1 MKKRLNP
8 SRTAR
13 YYYLRFLRLK
23 GDPRAIARGVALGTF
38 VGITP
43 TLPLHTIAILV
54 AAPILRANLVAALLA
69 ATVVSNPLTFGPQY
83 YASWLIGDM
92 LAPCH
97 VSWNT
102 IQATL
107 GQITGGDLS
116 FQESL
121 AAVWRLGSAT
131 LLTLVTGGIVLAAP
145 IAAAAYFWSYRLV
158 RRFQQRRAKRHLYSR

>member
-1 MKKRLNP
+1 MKKRLSP

-38 VGITP
+38 IGITP
-43 TLPLHTIAILV
+43 TLPLHTVLILIS
-54 AAPILRANLVAALLA
+54 APLLRANLVAALLA

-83 YASWLIGDM
+83 YASWLIGGW

-97 VSWNT
+97 VSWDA
-102 IQATL
+102 IQTTL
-107 GQITGGDLS
+107 GQITSGSLS

-145 IAAAAYFWSYRLV
+145 IAAAAYFWAYRLV
-158 RRFQQRRAKRHLYSR
+158 RRFQQRRAKRHLYSQ